1 IIPVEHTLLALPEA
15 EISDIS
21 YVYSHPQALMQ
32 CGEYLYAHP
41 DWSKISMKNTA
52 MAAMK
57 VKEDGDIH
65 QAAIASAIS
74 ADLYGLKILEHTIQ
88 DIKDNS
94 TRFII
99 VCGQKVYYEDSN
111 HISLCFEIAH
121 RSGSLYHTLSHF
133 IYNGLNMINIQSR
146 PIKGRNWEYRFFVDL
161 EGKLDDTAV
170 HNALRGLSEETVSL
184 RVLGT
189 Y

>member
-1 IIPVEHTLLALPEA
+1 MRAVSVRAFRLEQDFHE
-15 EISDIS
+15 EYGDG
-21 YVYSHPQALMQ
+21 
-32 CGEYLYAHP
+32 GEE
-41 DWSKISMKNTA
+41 SQ
-52 MAAMK
+52 
-57 VKEDGDIH
+57 EDGDIH
-65 QAAIASAIS
+65 QAAIASAIT
-74 ADLYGLKILEHTIQ
+74 ADLYGLKVLDSGIQ

-99 VCGQKVYYEDSN
+99 VCGQRGYYEDSK

-161 EGKLDDTAV
+161 EGRLDDTAV
-170 HNALRGLSEETVSL
+170 HNALRGLGEETASL